1 MVERH
6 DLASESVVTLSGF
19 PRAPEDPDAADR
31 AVAADPLSDVLRTVK
46 LTGALFFVV
55 DASSPW
61 GVNVPRAERFAPII
75 LPHAR
80 HVVSY
85 HVVTR
90 GSGFASIDGGHAV
103 PFNPGDV
110 LVVPHGD
117 PYAMTSGRD
126 VRTESDIDSALA
138 FFRAMASGELPFV
151 VTEGGGGPE
160 HAQFVCGF
168 LGCDARPF
176 NPLLAALP
184 PLMRVERRADAPDLL
199 DRLIELTLIEAQGR
213 RVGGECIRLRLSEL
227 MFVEVIRRHLESI
240 PPERTG
246 WLAGL
251 RDQRIGRALALL
263 HARPAHAW
271 TLDALAKEACMSRS
285 VLADR
290 FAQLVG
296 HPPMQYLA
304 QWRVQLAARQLADGG
319 TKVSAIALAV
329 GYASEAAFSRSF
341 KKISG
346 LSPAQW
352 RARCA
357 ASDA

>member
-1 MVERH
+1 MVDRH
-6 DLASESVVTLSGF
+6 DPASESVVALSGF
-19 PRAPEDPDAADR
+19 PRAPDSADATDR
-31 AVAADPLSDVLRTVK
+31 GAADPLSDVLRTVK

-61 GVNVPRAERFAPII
+61 GVNVPRAELFAPII
-75 LPHAR
+75 LPRAR

-90 GSGFASIDGGHAV
+90 GSGIATIDGGLAV
-103 PFNPGDV
+103 PFSAGDV

-117 PYAMTSGRD
+117 PYVMSSGRD
-126 VRTESDIDSALA
+126 VPAKPDVDAALA
-138 FFRAMASGELPFV
+138 FFRAMATGELPFV
-151 VTEGGGGPE
+151 VTEGGGGAE

-184 PLMRVERRADAPDLL
+184 PLMRVEQRCGEPDML
-199 DRLIELTLIEAQGR
+199 DRLIELTLVEARAR
-213 RVGGECIRLRLSEL
+213 RAGGECIRLRLSEL
-227 MFVEVIRRHLESI
+227 MFVEVIRRHLEAI

-263 HARPAHAW
+263 HARPAEPW
-271 TLDALAKEACMSRS
+271 SLDALAKEAAMSRS

-290 FAQLVG
+290 FTQLVG
-296 HPPMQYLA
+296 CPPMQYLA
-304 QWRVQLAARQLADGG
+304 QWRIALAARQLADGA
-319 TKVSAIALAV
+319 TKVSAVALAV
-329 GYASEAAFSRSF
+329 GYASESAFSRSF
-341 KKISG
+341 KKIAG
-346 LSPAQW
+346 VSPAQW
-352 RARCA
+352 RERGA
-357 ASDA
+357 ASIA